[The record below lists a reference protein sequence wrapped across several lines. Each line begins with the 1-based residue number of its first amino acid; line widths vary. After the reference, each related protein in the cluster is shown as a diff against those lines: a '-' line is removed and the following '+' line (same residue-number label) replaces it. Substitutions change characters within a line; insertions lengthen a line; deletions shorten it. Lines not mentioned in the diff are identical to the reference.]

1 MNAYFTDSKREKR
14 NIPHINITHGFI
26 EFICSIVAF
35 FTCEAV
41 VRVIKIGVCAA
52 CFIGFFG
59 VIGGLE
65 LGSIN
70 TVTGLLVC
78 LALSMIE
85 FFTLKSVVEKNGDE
99 EKNN

>member
-14 NIPHINITHGFI
+14 NIPSINITHGFI

-35 FTCEAV
+35 FTCDAV
-41 VRVIKIGVCAA
+41 VRAIKIGVCAA

-70 TVTGLLVC
+70 TVAGLLVC
-78 LALSMIE
+78 FALSMVE
-85 FFTLKSVVEKNGDE
+85 FFTLKSVMAKSEDE
-99 EKNN
+99 NEE